1 MRISGAEI
9 IVKTLIDEKVDT
21 IFGYPGGSVIKLFD
35 SLYDYGEK
43 INLIRTSHEQG
54 ACHGADGYARSTGK
68 PGIVIATSGPGAS
81 NTVTGL
87 ATAFMDSIP
96 LICITGNASRSLIG
110 RDSFQE
116 IDIMGITM
124 PITKHNF
131 VVRD

>member
-1 MRISGAEI
+1 
-9 IVKTLIDEKVDT
+9 
-21 IFGYPGGSVIKLFD
+21 
-35 SLYDYGEK
+35 
-43 INLIRTSHEQG
+43 
-54 ACHGADGYARSTGK
+54 
-68 PGIVIATSGPGAS
+68 TSGPGAS

-131 VVRD
+131 VVRDAFKIANTGRKGPVLIDIPSDIMAEEFEYEKKPSLKDYKKKDLDIKRVKKIASCINK